1 MIIRK
6 PSHWE
11 KLLAIVVGLSLGI
24 LISTATNAD
33 SNKASEYTEDN
44 SYLIDDSLAM
54 ARQGEFVRAS
64 NLIVDLANKGNAEAQ
79 YVLSMFF
86 RDPSALNIPELG
98 EMWLLRAAENN
109 NADAQYDLGWRL
121 AAGWKKD
128 SVEDIVEMI
137 YWFERATFNG
147 NDDSYANLAT
157 LYENEY
163 RDVLVEME
171 VAANNGNAMAQF
183 NLGWI
188 NARGLY
194 SSKGLMQDIDIA
206 KDWFE
211 KSAKL
216 GFKDA
221 IEVLEK
227 NF

>member
-1 MIIRK
+1 MNK
-6 PSHWE
+6 
-11 KLLAIVVGLSLGI
+11 KLLFSLLGLFIGLHISL
-24 LISTATNAD
+24 TANAD
-33 SNKASEYTEDN
+33 SNTAAEYMEDN

-79 YVLSMFF
+79 YVLSMYF
-86 RDPSALNIPELG
+86 RDPNALNIPELG

-147 NDDSYANLAT
+147 STDAYANLAI
-157 LYENEY
+157 LYEKEF
-163 RDVLVEME
+163 RDVIAEMTA
-171 VAANNGNAMAQF
+171 AANNGNAMAAF

-188 NARGLY
+188 NARGLL
-194 SSKGLMQDIDIA
+194 SPEGLMQDMNVA

-211 KSAKL
+211 KSAGL

-221 IEVLEK
+221 IEELERS
-227 NF
+227 F

>member
-1 MIIRK
+1 MKRF
-6 PSHWE
+6 
-11 KLLAIVVGLSLGI
+11 LLLLVFLSQLVF
-24 LISTATNAD
+24 AD
-33 SNKASEYTEDN
+33 D

-64 NLIVDLANKGNAEAQ
+64 NLIVDLANNGDSTAQ
-79 YVLSMFF
+79 YVLSMYF
-86 RDPSALNIPELG
+86 RDPNALNIPEVG
-98 EMWLLRAAENN
+98 EMWLMRAAENN
-109 NADAQYDLGWRL
+109 NAKAQYDLGWRL
-121 AAGWKKD
+121 AAGWKND
-128 SVEDIVEMI
+128 TVEDIVEII

-147 NDDSYANLAT
+147 SDDAYANLAT
-157 LYENEY
+157 LYENEH

-188 NARGLY
+188 NARGLM
-194 SSKGLMQDIDIA
+194 SSEGLMQDMDVA
-206 KDWFE
+206 EAWFE

-221 IEVLEK
+221 VEVLQN

>member
-1 MIIRK
+1 MK
-6 PSHWE
+6 K
-11 KLLAIVVGLSLGI
+11 KLIAIVVGVSLGI
-24 LISTATNAD
+24 LISLTANA
-33 SNKASEYTEDN
+33 EDD

-79 YVLSMFF
+79 FVLSMYF
-86 RDPSALNIPELG
+86 RDPNALNIPELG

-121 AAGWKKD
+121 AAGWKDD

-147 NDDSYANLAT
+147 STDAYANLAI
-157 LYENEY
+157 LYEKDF
-163 RDVLVEME
+163 RDVLAEMT
-171 VAANNGNAMAQF
+171 VAANNGNAMAAF

-188 NARGLY
+188 NARGLL
-194 SSKGLMQDIDIA
+194 SPEGLMQDMNVA
-206 KDWFE
+206 KGWFE
-211 KSAKL
+211 KSAEL

-221 IEVLEK
+221 IEELDRS
-227 NF
+227 F

>member
-1 MIIRK
+1 MKKILLIITI
-6 PSHWE
+6 
-11 KLLAIVVGLSLGI
+11 LLFSLS
-24 LISTATNAD
+24 
-33 SNKASEYTEDN
+33 YTKDD

-64 NLIVDLANKGNAEAQ
+64 NLIIDLANNGNSKAQ
-79 YVLSMFF
+79 YVLSMYF
-86 RDPSALNIPELG
+86 RDPNALNIPEVG
-98 EMWLLRAAENN
+98 EMWLMRAAENN
-109 NADAQYDLGWRL
+109 NAKAQYDLGWRL
-121 AAGWKKD
+121 AAGWKND

-147 NDDSYANLAT
+147 SDDAYANLAT
-157 LYENEY
+157 LYDNES
-163 RDVLVEME
+163 RDVLAEMKV
-171 VAANNGNAMAQF
+171 VADNGNAMAAF

-188 NARGLY
+188 NARGLV
-194 SSKGLMQDIDIA
+194 SSDGLMQDIDVA

-221 IEVLEK
+221 IDVLEK

>member
-1 MIIRK
+1 MKKI
-6 PSHWE
+6 
-11 KLLAIVVGLSLGI
+11 LSII
-24 LISTATNAD
+24 LILIVSISYA
-33 SNKASEYTEDN
+33 EDK

-64 NLIVDLANKGNAEAQ
+64 NLIVDLANDGDSTAQ
-79 YVLSMFF
+79 YVLSMYF
-86 RDPSALNIPELG
+86 RDPNALNIPEVG

-109 NADAQYDLGWRL
+109 NPFAQYDLGWRL
-121 AAGWKKD
+121 AAGWKND
-128 SVEDIVEMI
+128 TVEDIVEMI

-147 NDDSYANLAT
+147 SEDAYANLAT
-157 LYENEY
+157 LYENEF

-171 VAANNGNAMAQF
+171 VAANDGNAMAQF

-188 NARGLY
+188 NARGLM
-194 SSKGLMQDIDIA
+194 SSEGLMQDMDVA
-206 KDWFE
+206 KAWFE